1 MRWCGRTLLKT
12 PIRYG
17 LCMSQKEFDV
27 ALTKLGLETEPWVS
41 VGDAALTH
49 IITTGNKVS
58 VIVCLATPSSTE
70 TLEQTYSTLVHEAVH
85 VWQEIRE
92 YIGEQRAG
100 NEQEAYCIEQIAYN
114 LMNEYRKLME
124 KKRARR

>member
-17 LCMSQKEFDV
+17 LCMSQKDFDV
-27 ALTKLGLETEPWVS
+27 ALTKLGLEPEPWVRE
-41 VGDAALTH
+41 GDAALTH
-49 IITTGNKVS
+49 IITNGNKVS
-58 VIVCLATPSSTE
+58 VVVCLATPSSTE
-70 TLEQTYSTLVHEAVH
+70 TLEQTYGTLVHEAVH

-100 NEQEAYCIEQIAYN
+100 NEQEAYCVEQIAYN
-114 LMNEYRKLME
+114 LMSEYRKLME